1 MVNPEL
7 TGTFAFYGSIL
18 LAKMGLMGPLTARQR
33 FRKMVFANPED
44 TTSGGTVAYAD
55 SDVERV
61 RRAHQNDLE
70 NIPLFFLATHF
81 YLSTNPSTAVA
92 TNLIRGFTAL
102 RFIHTFVYLNQVP
115 QPSRALSFI
124 LGLGIT
130 LYMCGATALHYM

>member
-1 MVNPEL
+1 MHFE
-7 TGTFAFYGSIL
+7 
-18 LAKMGLMGPLTARQR
+18 Q
-33 FRKMVFANPED
+33 VFANPED

-92 TNLIRGFTAL
+92 TNLIRGFTAM
-102 RFIHTFVYLNQVP
+102 RFIHTFVYLNQVSCKRMNDI
-115 QPSRALSFI
+115 Q
-124 LGLGIT
+124 GLII
-130 LYMCGATALHYM
+130 AII